1 MIALPTWNQHSDSE
15 RPAHEPPS
23 QLMHASAALQ
33 PLKPK
38 KKLKIKQCQSSH
50 YDHYYLIFP
59 SLRSSAR
66 DWAFGNRRVY
76 GLEGDPRSPHLQIR
90 SSGLAKEDVKLQVH
104 DDRLLHI
111 SAETK
116 EDEEVYGGEKGN
128 NYKWHCKERVNG
140 GSFCREFRLPENGMV
155 DEIKASMSD
164 GVLVV
169 TLPKD
174 RNKRKKHGKKHV
186 AVEISGKGDDD
197 SGSAT
202 KGLGRFVCCKA

>member
-1 MIALPTWNQHSDSE
+1 MSV
-15 RPAHEPPS
+15 
-23 QLMHASAALQ
+23 
-33 PLKPK
+33 
-38 KKLKIKQCQSSH
+38 
-50 YDHYYLIFP
+50 FP
-59 SLRSSAR
+59 LRSLLSDPSFTSVFGLGIGPSETGAFM
-66 DWAFGNRRVY
+66 DWKETPEAHIYKFD
-76 GLEGDPRSPHLQIR
+76 LP
-90 SSGLAKEDVKLQVH
+90 GLAKEDVKLQVH

-116 EDEEVYGGEKGN
+116 EEEEGYGAEKGN

-140 GSFCREFRLPENGMV
+140 GKFCREFRLPENGMV

-174 RNKRKKHGKKHV
+174 RNKKKKHAKKHV

>member
-1 MIALPTWNQHSDSE
+1 MG
-15 RPAHEPPS
+15 
-23 QLMHASAALQ
+23 
-33 PLKPK
+33 
-38 KKLKIKQCQSSH
+38 LKIKLCQSSH
-50 YDHYYLIFP
+50 YDHYYLILP
-59 SLRSSAR
+59 SLRSSGSGLGLRKPAR
-66 DWAFGNRRVY
+66 LWTGRRPPEAHIFKFD
-76 GLEGDPRSPHLQIR
+76 LP
-90 SSGLAKEDVKLQVH
+90 GLAKEDVKLQVH